1 MYQVLPS
8 YTLGFHGCDQSVADA
23 VLSGTTHLKRS
34 RNVYDWLGEGVY
46 FWENSPSRALEYA
59 TELRDRPRRGG
70 PKVKTPAVVGAIIE
84 LGYCLNLLDAE
95 FLALLAQA
103 YTDIKRDHE
112 AIGVALPV
120 NSQDRL
126 RRPLDCAVINAM
138 QQTRVDKGLRPF
150 DSVRAA
156 FAEGG
161 DLFPGSGI
169 TGRHHIQIA
178 VLMRSSIKGYFRPLK
193 LTDLPI
199 D

>member
-1 MYQVLPS
+1 M
-8 YTLGFHGCDQSVADA
+8 
-23 VLSGTTHLKRS
+23 
-34 RNVYDWLGEGVY
+34 
-46 FWENSPSRALEYA
+46 EYA

-95 FLALLAQA
+95 FLALTAEA
-103 YTDIKRDHE
+103 YADLKRTFEAAGAPLPTNSTD
-112 AIGVALPV
+112 
-120 NSQDRL
+120 QL

-138 QQTRVDKGLRPF
+138 HQTRVDKDLRPF

-156 FAEGG
+156 FPEGG

-169 TGRHHIQIA
+169 SAKHHIQIA
-178 VLMRSSIKGYFRPLK
+178 VRTRSSIKGYFRPLNVA
-193 LTDLPI
+193 DLPT

>member
-8 YTLGFHGCDQSVADA
+8 YTLGFHGCDASVADA
-23 VLSGTTHLKRS
+23 VLSGTQHLKKS
-34 RNVYDWLGEGVY
+34 RNNYDWLGEGVY
-46 FWENSPSRALEYA
+46 FWENSPARALEYA
-59 TELRDRPRRGG
+59 TQLRDHPRRRG
-70 PKVKTPAVVGAIIE
+70 PKIKTAAVIGAVIE

-95 FLALLAQA
+95 FLSLTA
-103 YTDIKRDHE
+103 E
-112 AIGVALPV
+112 AFFDLKQILNKAGVPLPV
-120 NSQDRL
+120 NSADRL

-138 QQTRVDKGLRPF
+138 HQTRIDKGLRPF

-169 TGRHHIQIA
+169 TARHHIRIA
-178 VLMRSSIKGYFRPLK
+178 VRTRSSIKGYFRPLS
-193 LTDLPI
+193 TGELPP